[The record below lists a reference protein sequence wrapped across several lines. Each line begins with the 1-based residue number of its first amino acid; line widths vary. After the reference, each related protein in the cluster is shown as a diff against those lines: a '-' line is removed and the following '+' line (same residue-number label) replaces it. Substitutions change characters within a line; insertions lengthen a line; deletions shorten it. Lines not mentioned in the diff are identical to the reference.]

1 MYIRT
6 QKVDRHIEC
15 MTDHKYNDKENHSSD
30 ALSAHASHLVDYGSD
45 NSGCKAKCQQ
55 TGVGKYI
62 TEPTCNVVQIISTQ
76 CNAKS
81 RILAGTAGEQ
91 YDSNCTQDR
100 APFCCCI
107 ESCREYDLF
116 SCNACKHAGRDQNTD
131 QSKKQH
137 VPEYN
142 VTDKIHIFVIS
153 DTHISL

>member
-1 MYIRT
+1 
-6 QKVDRHIEC
+6 

-62 TEPTCNVVQIISTQ
+62 TEPACNVVQVISTQ

-81 RILAGTAGEQ
+81 RILAGTTGEQ

-107 ESCREYDLF
+107 ESCGNTICFPAMPANMLDGIRIPISPRSSMY
-116 SCNACKHAGRDQNTD
+116 QNTTS
-131 QSKKQH
+131 QIKSI
-137 VPEYN
+137 Y
-142 VTDKIHIFVIS
+142 
-153 DTHISL
+153 L